1 MLPRPGC
8 DTLTVVLAAHEH
20 EHEHDDLAVAIDV
33 GGAHGAHCVHGR
45 VLVPAPSRRYRC
57 GRSHRA
63 PVPQSGRHGAEA
75 KHDPI
80 MHETKAFAQTN

>member
-1 MLPRPGC
+1 
-8 DTLTVVLAAHEH
+8 
-20 EHEHDDLAVAIDV
+20 
-33 GGAHGAHCVHGR
+33 VHGR

>member
-45 VLVPAPSRRYRC
+45 VLVPAHPV
-57 GRSHRA
+57 GTVAAEVIEPPFLNPDGMA
-63 PVPQSGRHGAEA
+63 PKQSTTR
-75 KHDPI
+75 
-80 MHETKAFAQTN
+80 

>member
-33 GGAHGAHCVHGR
+33 GGAHGHTVCTVESW
-45 VLVPAPSRRYRC
+45 SRRHPV
-57 GRSHRA
+57 GTVAAEVIEPPFLNPDGMA
-63 PVPQSGRHGAEA
+63 PKQSTTR
-75 KHDPI
+75 
-80 MHETKAFAQTN
+80 